1 MRQAYPT
8 IKNKTMKRLS
18 FIATLLLSGSLFAQE
33 MSLADAPEESLL
45 QNPFTAEANNN
56 QFLSPMR
63 DDDCKCAGRDV
74 RDRKIAAF
82 GFSFGVNR
90 SNLQFGAAQA
100 NGDQIVNGMGY
111 RLGVV
116 SELRLGKR
124 LVISP
129 KADLSFNAGQLNQS
143 NTEYAVSASSLELM
157 GHLKY
162 RMMRSNFSPY
172 FLAGP
177 NYRMPLAN
185 RNSNNVPTNSDLAID
200 VGVGLDIPLIGF
212 KMSPEL
218 RYSYGL
224 TNITNSD
231 NFSDLNHHNIALTLI
246 FTGK

>member
-1 MRQAYPT
+1 
-8 IKNKTMKRLS
+8 MKKLS
-18 FIATLLLSGSLFAQE
+18 FIATLLISGSLFAQDITA
-33 MSLADAPEESLL
+33 MDAPEKSVL
-45 QNPFTAEANNN
+45 QIPFTANVDGN
-56 QFLSPMR
+56 QFAASPAGLK
-63 DDDCKCAGRDV
+63 CGCAGNSD
-74 RDRKIAAF
+74 RDRKIATF

-90 SNLQFGAAQA
+90 SNLQFGAAQE

-124 LVISP
+124 FVVSP
-129 KADLSFNAGQLNQS
+129 KADLSFNAGQINQA
-143 NTEYAVSASSLELM
+143 NTDYAVSASSLELM

-162 RMMRSNFSPY
+162 RMLSSNFSPY
-172 FLAGP
+172 ILAGP
-177 NYRMPLAN
+177 NYRIPLAN
-185 RNSNNVPTNSDLAID
+185 RNNDAVPTNSDVAID

-231 NFSDLNHHNIALTLI
+231 AFSDLNHHNIALTLI

>member
-1 MRQAYPT
+1 
-8 IKNKTMKRLS
+8 MKKLS
-18 FIATLLLSGSLFAQE
+18 FIATLLISGSLFAQDAQV
-33 MSLADAPEESLL
+33 SDAPAESLL
-45 QNPFTAEANNN
+45 QNPFAANVDGDKFEARHAG
-56 QFLSPMR
+56 LK
-63 DDDCKCAGRDV
+63 CGCAGDKD
-74 RDRKIAAF
+74 RDRKLLAF

-90 SNLQFGAAQA
+90 SNLQFGAAQE

-143 NTEYAVSASSLELM
+143 NTDYSVSASSLELM

-172 FLAGP
+172 ILAGP
-177 NYRMPLAN
+177 NYRVPLAN
-185 RNSNNVPTNSDLAID
+185 RNNNAVPTSSDVAID

-224 TNITNSD
+224 TNITNSEA
-231 NFSDLNHHNIALTLI
+231 FSDLNHHNIALSLI

>member
-1 MRQAYPT
+1 MIKTFPT
-8 IKNKTMKRLS
+8 IKHKTMKKMS
-18 FIATLLLSGSLFAQE
+18 FIATLLISGSLFAQD
-33 MSLADAPEESLL
+33 MTAMDAPETSLL
-45 QNPFTAEANNN
+45 QNPFVANVDGDKFEARHAG
-56 QFLSPMR
+56 L
-63 DDDCKCAGRDV
+63 KCGCTGDNG

-90 SNLQFGAAQA
+90 SNLQFGAAQE

-124 LVISP
+124 LVVSP
-129 KADLSFNAGQLNQS
+129 KADLSFNAGQLNQG

-172 FLAGP
+172 ILAGP
-177 NYRMPLAN
+177 NYRIPLAN
-185 RNSNNVPTNSDLAID
+185 RNNNAVPTSSDMAID
-200 VGVGLDIPLIGF
+200 VGVGLDIPVIGF

-224 TNITNSD
+224 SNITNSD
-231 NFSDLNHHNIALTLI
+231 AFSDLNHHNIALSLI